1 MSKKL
6 RFWWPETGRLTV
18 KLKGNKSAVVRFFP
32 SFKVIMETMRQKSA
46 EAAYGDLGSGHQITH
61 GSANEP
67 ACELSQDPAVHLSVN
82 DGRTEQ
88 N

>member
-1 MSKKL
+1 MSRKL

-18 KLKGNKSAVVRFFP
+18 KIKGNESAVIRFFP
-32 SFKVIMETMRQKSA
+32 SLKVITETMRQKA
-46 EAAYGDLGSGHQITH
+46 VEAAYGDLGSKHQITH
-61 GSANEP
+61 GSANEQ
-67 ACELSQDPAVHLSVN
+67 ACELSQDPAVHLSAN

>member
-1 MSKKL
+1 MRRKL

-18 KLKGNKSAVVRFFP
+18 KIKGNESAVVRFFP
-32 SFKVIMETMRQKSA
+32 SIKVIMETMRQKSV

-61 GSANEP
+61 GSENEP